1 MNCSLDDIVIEYFK
15 KIKCKKTSKIYDT
28 ERSSENDH
36 SKSLKK
42 FMKFL
47 KESETEKENRV
58 EDDLGFEINFGAF
71 QPATKVSFFVF
82 PQFSIKNFVSCH
94 RKRKETHWPIRP
106 TKVPRKKPEKE
117 R

>member
-42 FMKFL
+42 FIKFL
-47 KESETEKENRV
+47 KKKEIKKENRV
-58 EDDLGFEINFGAF
+58 EGDLGFEINFGVF
-71 QPATKVSFFVF
+71 QPEKKVSFRTQYFLG
-82 PQFSIKNFVSCH
+82 SRLS
-94 RKRKETHWPIRP
+94 
-106 TKVPRKKPEKE
+106 
-117 R
+117 